1 MGVQSAL
8 EGAALADSKCGAL
21 GAELVKVF
29 RMLTLTKIPN
39 NANGVGGNNWP
50 QLPDSNRGRRGR
62 SHSPSSRSATQRLE
76 SRSQSPPPRLN
87 ENPAWNSGR
96 GPSSPSR
103 RSAANMLPPS
113 RLKAGTREKRTS
125 GRGGEGNPSSELR
138 KVETRERDRAKE
150 ALSGETEGD
159 PSRGMSPSKND
170 NWLKSYPRESRP
182 LRLGKTI
189 AGQALTVVEDKQQA
203 GPYLALER
211 RPKNLQKTNIR
222 LEAGRIHVNVSRR
235 SATASA
241 SQSEKRGDAIA
252 VQS

>member
-1 MGVQSAL
+1 M
-8 EGAALADSKCGAL
+8 
-21 GAELVKVF
+21 F
-29 RMLTLTKIPN
+29 RMLTLAKIPS
-39 NANGVGGNNWP
+39 NAHGGIGGNNWLQTVP
-50 QLPDSNRGRRGR
+50 NISRGRRGR
-62 SHSPSSRSATQRLE
+62 SHSPGSSRSATQRLE

-96 GPSSPSR
+96 GPGSSPSR
-103 RSAANMLPPS
+103 RSGAHMPPS
-113 RLKAGTREKRTS
+113 RLKAAGTREKR
-125 GRGGEGNPSSELR
+125 RGGEGNPSSELR

-150 ALSGETEGD
+150 AAFLGETEPGD

-182 LRLGKTI
+182 FRLGK
-189 AGQALTVVEDKQQA
+189 AFPGQAITVVEPDRQQQQA
-203 GPYLALER
+203 NNPYLALER

-235 SATASA
+235 SAAASA
-241 SQSEKRGDAIA
+241 NQSDKRSDAIA